1 MKKII
6 FILTLGICGAVMA
19 QTNGQLNL
27 PLTLRTNAPV
37 AKVKAPAK
45 PKPPTEI
52 DSDTAD
58 FDLNIHQAV
67 YRGHVLVVDP
77 QVRMTC
83 AWMLVDLPTG
93 GVHLS
98 HVVASTN
105 VVVDFVDQKG
115 QTNHVTAAKAVYD
128 YKVVGTVTNETVTFS
143 GNPIVEMPT
152 ITIYSEPL
160 VWDRGENKYHFT
172 EPKMISKENG
182 TNGAP
187 KLF

>member
-1 MKKII
+1 MNKII
-6 FILTLGICGAVMA
+6 FLLMMGVCGLALA
-19 QTNGQLNL
+19 QTNGQMILT
-27 PLTLRTNAPV
+27 PLAPV
-37 AKVKAPAK
+37 AAKAKAPAK

-52 DSDTAD
+52 NADAAD
-58 FDLNIHQAV
+58 FDLNIHQAI

-77 QVRMTC
+77 QVRMMC

-93 GVHLS
+93 GDHLN
-98 HVVASTN
+98 HVLAVTN

-115 QTNHVTAAKAVYD
+115 QTNHVTAAQAVYD

-152 ITIYSEPL
+152 MTIYSEPL

-172 EPKMISKENG
+172 EPKMISKDNG
-182 TNGAP
+182 TNGPAQ